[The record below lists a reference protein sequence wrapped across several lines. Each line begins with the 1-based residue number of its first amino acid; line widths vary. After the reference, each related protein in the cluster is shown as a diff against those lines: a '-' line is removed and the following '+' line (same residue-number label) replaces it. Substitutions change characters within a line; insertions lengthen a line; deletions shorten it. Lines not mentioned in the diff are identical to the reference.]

1 MKNYLKIKN
10 IFFPVDK
17 KIIKN
22 KKTKIYKKTL
32 SRINITDKNGKKHK
46 GNVLTSI
53 KNFKILDCENCK
65 FIHCHPIPDKKKLD
79 LFYKKKFYSYNRK
92 KNYFSNQMKQINW
105 WNKIFERRLEKFK
118 TILNKKGSIIDI
130 GCGPGFFLK
139 TANKNGWKVSGIDP
153 SSLAITYAKQK
164 LKLKNVKTLDYEDL
178 IYEKKKYDVV
188 YTNGVIEHL
197 ENPKKFLDV
206 LFKILKKKG
215 LIFLSAANDFNIF
228 QYMSLKKS
236 KTPWWIVPPE
246 HINYFRV
253 NDINKI
259 FDKKKFKLKYLNT
272 TFPIEMFLLMGD
284 NYIKDKKMGKLSHL
298 RRTSFE
304 KNFDTLEMLDYR
316 EKIYNNF
323 ASLGLGRAIEIIVQ
337 KK

>member
-1 MKNYLKIKN
+1 MW
-10 IFFPVDK
+10 
-17 KIIKN
+17 
-22 KKTKIYKKTL
+22 T
-32 SRINITDKNGKKHK
+32 
-46 GNVLTSI
+46 
-53 KNFKILDCENCK
+53 
-65 FIHCHPIPDKKKLD
+65 
-79 LFYKKKFYSYNRK
+79 
-92 KNYFSNQMKQINW
+92 
-105 WNKIFERRLEKFK
+105 
-118 TILNKKGSIIDI
+118 
-130 GCGPGFFLK
+130 GFFIK
-139 TANKNGWKVSGIDP
+139 FANKNGWKVSGIDP
-153 SSLAITYAKQK
+153 SSLAIDFAKQK
-164 LKLKNVKTLDYEDL
+164 LKLKNVKTSDYEDL

-188 YTNGVIEHL
+188 YSNGVIEHL

-228 QYMSLKKS
+228 QYMSLKKL
-236 KTPWWIVPPE
+236 KKPWWIVPPE

-284 NYIKDKKMGKLSHL
+284 NYVEKKQTGKLSHF
-298 RRTSFE
+298 RRASFE
-304 KNFDTLEMLDYR
+304 KNFEILEMLDYQ

-323 ASLGLGRAIEIIVQ
+323 ANLGLGRAIEIIVQ